1 VQWSDQVKQITGIAS
16 GTHRNMPLCEAIG
29 VAIAVS
35 TWRQRF
41 AGQRVRFHTDCTA
54 VVAGCNKG
62 RASIKASEWLHSVYA
77 FINELCCTHHIDL
90 RAVHIKGTNNTLS
103 DHLSRNQVQQFQTTA
118 AAHSLTA
125 SPAPLQPIIIRSS
138 LLVQPITFPETLN
151 PALQHHM
158 QRHGRATRHSASSA
172 MSHRSL

>member
-35 TWRQRF
+35 TWRHRF

-62 RASIKASEWLHSVYA
+62 RASVKASEWLHSVYA

-103 DHLSRNQVQQFQTTA
+103 DHLSRNQVQQFQTIA

-125 SPAPLQPIIIRSS
+125 SPAPPQPITIRPS
-138 LLVQPITFPETLN
+138 LHVQPITFPETLS
-151 PALQHHM
+151 PALHPRTEQ
-158 QRHGRATRHSASSA
+158 HGRATQNSASNA
-172 MSHRSL
+172 TYHH